1 MGKLARAYRPLG
13 LLAMIRGLRRAAT
26 GVLLLAF
33 TGNGATATDFPPIGS
48 GGEHHPGKFIW
59 LDLVTDDLAAARNFY
74 GAVFGW
80 QFRSVESA
88 PASYTVVEHAGRP
101 IAGMFLHA
109 PPPEKAG
116 GARWLS
122 LISVGDPDQVARY
135 VKEQGGS
142 IVAPVAALAGRG
154 THALFRDPQGAL
166 FGVLQ
171 SATGDPPDTPVAD
184 GDFFWF
190 DLLAGDP
197 AQAAEFYREIGGY
210 ALSVR
215 EVGEGV
221 TRVMLASG
229 GYARAGIAAL
239 PPAVKHPGWLPY
251 VLVEDVS
258 GTLDKV
264 RKAGGTVLVEPRA
277 ELLDGNLAVI
287 TDPRGGVVGLV
298 NWTQADDAA
307 VTQ

>member
-1 MGKLARAYRPLG
+1 MGNLVRVYRPLG
-13 LLAMIRGLRRAAT
+13 LLPVIGALRRAAA
-26 GVLLLAF
+26 GVVLLAL
-33 TGNGATATDFPPIGS
+33 TGNIAYAMDFPSIGS
-48 GGEHHPGKFIW
+48 GGEQHPGKFIW
-59 LDLVTDDLAAARNFY
+59 LDLVTDDLAAARSFY

-109 PPPEKAG
+109 PPPETVG
-116 GARWLS
+116 VARWLS
-122 LISVGDPDQVARY
+122 LISVDDPDQVARY

-142 IVAPVAALAGRG
+142 IVAPVATLAGRG

-171 SATGDPPDTPVAD
+171 SATGDPPDTPVVD

-190 DLLAGDP
+190 DLLARDP

-210 ALSVR
+210 ELSKR

-221 TRVMLASG
+221 ARVMLASG
-229 GYARAGIAAL
+229 GYARAGVAAL

-251 VLVEDVS
+251 VLVEDVA

-277 ELLDGNLAVI
+277 DLLDGNLAVI
-287 TDPRGGVVGLV
+287 ADPRGGVVGLI
-298 NWTQADDAA
+298 NWIQADDGEA
-307 VTQ
+307 TQ